1 MWPVRVLTWLAW
13 VTTWLVW
20 VTTWL
25 VWVTTWLVW
34 VTTWLVWVTPW
45 LVWVT
50 PWPFGVQPS
59 SAQELPCKV
68 PVVGRSVWS
77 LLLLVPLRS
86 RLVLV
91 QGGGCGG
98 RLRRRSP
105 R

>member
-1 MWPVRVLTWLAW
+1 MWPVRVVTWLAW

-20 VTTWL
+20 VTTR
-25 VWVTTWLVW
+25 
-34 VTTWLVWVTPW
+34 
-45 LVWVT
+45 
-50 PWPFGVQPS
+50 PFGMQPS
-59 SAQELPCKV
+59 SAQELPCQV

-86 RLVLV
+86 RLVFV